1 MRHARAEDLER
12 IDAMLTELRA
22 LDGLTERTPG
32 SFYRKS
38 RGFLHFHAHGDEMYA
53 DVRLTDGD
61 FERVRATTKAEQ
73 RALVASV
80 RRALA

>member
-1 MRHARAEDLER
+1 MRHARAEDLDR
-12 IDAMLTELRA
+12 IDPLLAELRA
-22 LDGLTERTPG
+22 LDGLVERTPG

-53 DVRLTDGD
+53 DVRLTGGD

-73 RALVASV
+73 RALVAAV
-80 RRALA
+80 RRVLA